1 MAYLLSFTSYHYVF
15 TSSPDEAV
23 NTFSPNIYKK
33 KRNDSEVSALLSS
46 LKIVT
51 RVSMRIEIKFTSPI
65 SSALF
70 FSFYLFLNALVIVVL
85 ATFQQKVSVAVD
97 PC

>member
-1 MAYLLSFTSYHYVF
+1 
-15 TSSPDEAV
+15 
-23 NTFSPNIYKK
+23 
-33 KRNDSEVSALLSS
+33 
-46 LKIVT
+46 
-51 RVSMRIEIKFTSPI
+51 MRIEIKFTSPI

-70 FSFYLFLNALVIVVL
+70 FSFYLFLNELVIVVL